1 MIEETK
7 TLLGS
12 YAELYEFQPATIY
25 YIQNSSKFDEII
37 YEHDEH
43 FYGFNYKIKLNKNK
57 IKSVIHYILGKQE
70 IDITNPCTL
79 CNTFKTKVIF
89 TKCKHKF
96 CITCA
101 LKSNNCNICRAEIS
115 DVQKLLF

>member
-1 MIEETK
+1 MSTPRGTK
-7 TLLGS
+7 KKPAVPKRVDSRRFINPPDLNPFNIPDR
-12 YAELYEFQPATIY
+12 EILYKGA
-25 YIQNSSKFDEII
+25 D
-37 YEHDEH
+37 
-43 FYGFNYKIKLNKNK
+43 GFNYKIKLNKNK